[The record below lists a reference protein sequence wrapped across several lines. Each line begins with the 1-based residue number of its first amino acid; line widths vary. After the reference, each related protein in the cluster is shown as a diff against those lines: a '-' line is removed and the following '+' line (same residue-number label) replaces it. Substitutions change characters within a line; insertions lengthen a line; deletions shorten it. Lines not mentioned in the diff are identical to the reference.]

1 MRRKTRLLVIAV
13 MATALFV
20 TSCGQASSPSPSAKT
35 GLTEAELY
43 EAAKKEGTL
52 TWWTAHYAL
61 PAAERQRDAFI
72 AKYPGI
78 KVDLSRKTAQQH
90 FQALDRE
97 LRAQLKPSADVFDS
111 TDEAHYVDLKKR
123 GVLTQYKPSGLD
135 MIPADLRKLDN
146 ADDYYQLGALG
157 FVLINYNSDKISQAN
172 VPTQWKDLLDPKWK
186 GQIALGHPGFSGYV
200 GNWVLAMNDK
210 YGWKYFEDLKKN
222 NPKIAQSV
230 NDTVTS
236 IQQGE
241 RNLGAGPDNFSLETK
256 AKGVP
261 INIQYPTDDPI
272 IIVSP
277 TGILKDAQ
285 HPNAARLFENF
296 RYSKEFNQALVKSFN
311 LPLRTDVAPAAGAK
325 GVKDVKYYRNRAAR
339 LENITAPGG
348 MIEQWR
354 TTFGV

>member
-1 MRRKTRLLVIAV
+1 MQRPRPRLLRMVPILFALV
-13 MATALFV
+13 VTA
-20 TSCGQASSPSPSAKT
+20 CGQASPSPTAAT
-35 GLTEAELY
+35 GLSEKELY
-43 EAAKKEGTL
+43 DAAKKEGTL

-78 KVDLSRKTAQQH
+78 KVELVRKTAQQH

-97 LRAQLKPSADVFDS
+97 LRAGLKPSADVFDS

-123 GVLTQYKPSGLD
+123 GLLAQYKPSGLD
-135 MIPADLRKLDN
+135 LIPTDLRKLDN

-157 FVLINYNSDKISQAN
+157 FVLINYNSAKISQAD
-172 VPTQWKDLLDPKWK
+172 VPKTWKDLLDPKWK

-230 NDTVTS
+230 NDTVAS

-241 RNLGAGPDNFSLETK
+241 RNIGAGPDNFSLETK

-261 INIQYPTDDPI
+261 ISIQYPTDDSI

-277 TGILKDAQ
+277 TGILKDAA

-296 RYSKEFNQALVKSFN
+296 RYSKEYNEALVKSFN

-348 MIEQWR
+348 MVDQWR
-354 TTFGV
+354 STFGV